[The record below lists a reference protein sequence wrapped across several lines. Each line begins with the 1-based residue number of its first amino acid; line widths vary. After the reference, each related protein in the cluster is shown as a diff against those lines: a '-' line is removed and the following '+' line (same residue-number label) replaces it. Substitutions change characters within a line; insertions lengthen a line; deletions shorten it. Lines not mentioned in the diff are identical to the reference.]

1 MRISDWSS
9 DVCSS
14 DLARA
19 PGRFAA
25 ALSALGELGCT
36 SLLEVGPGTTL
47 SDLARPQIGATH
59 MVSALGGGDEVAS
72 LLEALATLHAHGLP
86 VHWPAVLP
94 AAPSAELRG
103 MPFQHGRGGG
113 RGDGWYSGGATA
125 EP

>member
-47 SDLARPQIGATH
+47 SDLARPQTGATH

-72 LLEALATLHAHGLP
+72 LLEALAPLPAHG
-86 VHWPAVLP
+86 VAVDWRAVLP
-94 AAPSAELRG
+94 AGPRAQLQG
-103 MPFQHGRGGG
+103 YPFQSQAYLRSDAA
-113 RGDGWYSGGATA
+113 RPATKNGGA
-125 EP
+125 